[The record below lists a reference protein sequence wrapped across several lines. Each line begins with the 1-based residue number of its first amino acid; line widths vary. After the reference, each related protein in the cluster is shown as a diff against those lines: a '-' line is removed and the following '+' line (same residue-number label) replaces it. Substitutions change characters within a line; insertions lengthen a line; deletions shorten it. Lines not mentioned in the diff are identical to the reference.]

1 MKLMH
6 WILSA
11 ALLLAPAIAMAETA
25 EALSPTAE
33 AAVSPEPSP
42 SPSPEPSPTP
52 EAEQPPTLPESLD
65 GSVVP
70 ADGALSGTAEVSTPL
85 EDPAKQAPGEPVP
98 EEKPSRYKLSNFL
111 LGFLGGALLGGAYG
125 VLSSGGKEGSTM
137 GQNAAIYGGGA
148 ALTLGL
154 AGLFLGATTPEEAK
168 PPRVEGALPGAA
180 LALRF

>member
-6 WILSA
+6 WILSL
-11 ALLLAPAIAMAETA
+11 ALLLAPVLGLAETA

-33 AAVSPEPSP
+33 AAASPEPSP
-42 SPSPEPSPTP
+42 SPSPSPAP
-52 EAEQPPTLPESLD
+52 EGEQPPTLPESLD
-65 GSVVP
+65 GGAVP
-70 ADGALSGTAEVSTPL
+70 ADGALSGTAEVATPA
-85 EDPAKQAPGEPVP
+85 EDPAKLAPAEPVP
-98 EEKPSRYKLSNFL
+98 EEKPSRFKLGNFL

-125 VLSSGGKEGSTM
+125 VLSSGGKESSVM

-168 PPRVEGALPGAA
+168 PPRVDGALPGAA